1 MSSISGYFR
10 TAAVVYY
17 SEASLHTVSRLLADQ
32 GIIVRTFDAR
42 AGLPSDGYG
51 DADIILCL
59 YPDGSLGVLRD
70 LVASSFPEGV
80 PLLAVG
86 ELEGSTVPAMK
97 AADFIRNINSRGHRG
112 AISAEETIQKVDGIS
127 VERLRRALDD
137 GEFELWFQPIIEQ
150 RTGRLSG
157 FESLV
162 RWKDADTGKIVFPDH
177 FIPTI
182 ESDDI
187 VVPFGFWIMEQAC
200 RQMKAWD
207 EQFHCDPP
215 LRVGVNLSARQFT
228 CGVLVEKMVE
238 IIRRYGIDSR
248 FVALEITES
257 AFLDDME
264 TANLMLLKLRAEK
277 IKIYLDDFGTGFSSL
292 SYLLHFPVDV
302 IKIDKSFVKWMH
314 VDEQSEEIVK
324 SVIDLAH
331 NLKMQVVAEGVE
343 EEEPLAKLAE
353 YGCDYIQGYYY
364 SKPLCAAD
372 ASAFVA
378 AHLDCR
384 VEGADKSS

>member
-17 SEASLHTVSRLLADQ
+17 SETSLRAATRLLSDQ
-32 GIIVRTFDAR
+32 GILVRAVDAR
-42 AGLPSDGYG
+42 RGLPADGYG
-51 DADIILCL
+51 DADIVLCL

-70 LVASSFPEGV
+70 LVSSSFPEGI

-86 ELEGSTVPAMK
+86 DMESSTVNAMK
-97 AADFIRNINSRGHRG
+97 AADFIRNINSRGHKG
-112 AISAEETIQKVDGIS
+112 ALSTEESIKKVDGIT
-127 VERLRRALDD
+127 VERLRRALDN
-137 GEFELWFQPIIEQ
+137 GEFELWYQPIIEPQ
-150 RTGRLSG
+150 TGRLAG

-162 RWKDADTGKIVFPDH
+162 RWNDADTGKIIFPDH

-200 RQMKAWD
+200 MQMKAWD
-207 EQFHCDPP
+207 DFFHCDPP

-228 CGVLVEKMVE
+228 CGVLAEKMVE
-238 IIRRYGIDSR
+238 IIHRFGINSS

-264 TANLMLLKLRAEK
+264 AANLALLKLRAEK

-314 VDEQSEEIVK
+314 VDEQSDEIVK
-324 SVIDLAH
+324 AVIDLAH
-331 NLKMQVVAEGVE
+331 NLKMNVVAEGVE
-343 EEEPLAKLAE
+343 EKESLDKLAG
-353 YGCDYIQGYYY
+353 YGCDFIQGYYY

-372 ASAFVA
+372 ATAYVA
-378 AHLDCR
+378 ARCGCR
-384 VEGADKSS
+384 ETDGDKSS